1 MNKNKY
7 IILIIIALIFIIPI
21 TIILLN
27 NKNKVNWIEE
37 VKKSDSY
44 QITIN
49 NCNGKEVIVPNE
61 IINEIP
67 NKLNNISDNGPWTG
81 DNNKCY
87 NSLTISYNKDNRI
100 DYITIKIIDDN
111 SFVLSTI
118 NSDRYYVDAKELNN
132 YIKNLLIEY

>member
-87 NSLTISYNKDNRI
+87 NNLTISYNKDNRI

>member
-87 NSLTISYNKDNRI
+87 NNLTISYTKDNRI

>member
-37 VKKSDSY
+37 VKKSNSY

-87 NSLTISYNKDNRI
+87 NNLTISYTKDNRI